1 MIHEIIPAVVLELN
15 NYLASKLDAESDKVV
30 IGNLVNQDG
39 SIGLKEENKIV
50 CSLINI
56 ERDGSRQ
63 LYHPGQLPPVA
74 INLYVIFYAYFAPSN
89 YLEALKF
96 TSGVITFFQ
105 SRSSFESH
113 DTPYLPSDADKILF
127 EIENIPWRELGSVL
141 QYLGLKYAPCI
152 IYRVRTL
159 KMEED
164 TLNDYIPPIGGFDLF

>member
-1 MIHEIIPAVVLELN
+1 MIHEVLPAVVSELN
-15 NYLASKLDAESDKVV
+15 NYLASRLDAESDKVI

-39 SIGLKEENKIV
+39 SIGLKEENKVI

-63 LYHPGQLPPVA
+63 MYLPGQNPPVA
-74 INLYVIFYAYFAPSN
+74 INLFVIFYAYFSPTN

-96 TSGVITFFQ
+96 ISGVITFFQ
-105 SRSSFESH
+105 SRSSFDSS
-113 DTPYLPSDADKILF
+113 DTPNLPSEADKILF
-127 EIENIPWRELGSVL
+127 EIENIPWRELGSVV
-141 QYLGLKYAPCI
+141 QYLGINYTPLI

-164 TLNDYIPPIGGFDLF
+164 TLNDFIPQMGG